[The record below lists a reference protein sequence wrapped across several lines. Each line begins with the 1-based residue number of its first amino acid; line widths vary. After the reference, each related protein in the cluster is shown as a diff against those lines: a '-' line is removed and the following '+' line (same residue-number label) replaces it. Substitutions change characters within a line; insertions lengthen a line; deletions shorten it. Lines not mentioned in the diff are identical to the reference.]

1 MKAVDLRSMNID
13 QLIERFAAIGEAQY
27 QALEQHEDWIEDKA
41 NVSFNKLFAQMNDV
55 DLELRARGREARL
68 ALQGLYDHP
77 NVQVRLKAA
86 KRTLAVA
93 PEAARHVIEAVANS
107 KWYPQAGEA
116 GMTLWNLD
124 NGTFKPD

>member
-1 MKAVDLRSMNID
+1 MKAANLKSMTVD
-13 QLIERFAAIGEAQY
+13 QLVERFAAIGEAQY
-27 QALEQHEDWIEDKA
+27 RALDEHEDWIANKA
-41 NVSFNKLFAQMNDV
+41 SVPFNKLFDQMNEV
-55 DLELRARGREARL
+55 DLELRSRGRDARL
-68 ALQGLYDHP
+68 ALQRLFDHS
-77 NVQVRLKAA
+77 NIQVRLKAA